1 MMLLSILAPTIRCIW
16 HLPSWKEALVTTV
29 SFDNGTNG
37 TPSFINIKLCA
48 NGCIERL
55 PTLLALEGCIHVG
68 SGVEQMQQLPTM
80 LGPAVHCGKDITH
93 KTL

>member
-29 SFDNGTNG
+29 SIVNGTKG
-37 TPSFINIKLCA
+37 TLSFINIKLRA
-48 NGCIERL
+48 NGRIEQL
-55 PTLLALEGCIHVG
+55 PLLLALESCIHVG
-68 SGVEQMQQLPTM
+68 SGVKQMQQLPTM

>member
-29 SFDNGTNG
+29 SIDNGIKG
-37 TPSFINIKLCA
+37 TPSFINIKLLA
-48 NGCIERL
+48 NGCIEQL
-55 PTLLALEGCIHVG
+55 PTLLALESCIHVG

>member
-1 MMLLSILAPTIRCIW
+1 MCKWT
-16 HLPSWKEALVTTV
+16 H
-29 SFDNGTNG
+29 
-37 TPSFINIKLCA
+37 
-48 NGCIERL
+48 IEQL
-55 PTLLALEGCIHVG
+55 PTLLALESCIHVG